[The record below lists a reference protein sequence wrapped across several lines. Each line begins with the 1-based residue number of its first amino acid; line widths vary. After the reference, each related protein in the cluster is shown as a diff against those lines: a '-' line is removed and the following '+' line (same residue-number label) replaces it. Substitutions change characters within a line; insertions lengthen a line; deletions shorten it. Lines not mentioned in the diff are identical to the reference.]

1 MKFLALLVY
10 QETMDIR
17 KFIKSFGYAIQGIVT
32 AMSEQNFRFHVLSA
46 VTVIIA
52 GLLTGL
58 SITEWIIVVFVIAL
72 VIGAEMLNTAIE
84 RVVDLASPDYH
95 PLAKQA
101 KDIAA
106 ASVLVFAVCSVI
118 IGLLIFLPKWV

>member
-1 MKFLALLVY
+1 
-10 QETMDIR
+10 
-17 KFIKSFGYAIQGIVT
+17 
-32 AMSEQNFRFHVLSA
+32 MSEQNFRFHVLSA
-46 VTVIIA
+46 VIVVIA

-58 SITEWIIVVFVIAL
+58 SIMEWIIIVLVIAL
-72 VIGAEMLNTAIE
+72 VIGAEMFNTAIE

-106 ASVLVFAVCSVI
+106 GVCTCFCR
-118 IGLLIFLPKWV
+118 L